1 MAVVFCNIGLPQY
14 TTHLHTSTLNNS
26 LQWPIFTAAKFS
38 EHCVKKWSNYIYIV
52 DTFSSFRRCATDKKQ
67 NYHYW
72 LATLISAIP
81 RAQGKNEVDRRV
93 FWAPGSPFEP
103 KQTQTAHHAI
113 QTTMRLSA
121 LFCIS
126 VLRFSCGRT
135 DTLTHPFQCWGSHE
149 KERTH
154 LHIHILVF
162 YRYVHVCIYHF
173 KGKS

>member
-113 QTTMRLSA
+113 HTTTRLSVFFLYFNA
-121 LFCIS
+121 EVLMWKNGHTYTSISMLRFSWERTYTLTHTYIS
-126 VLRFSCGRT
+126 VL
-135 DTLTHPFQCWGSHE
+135 
-149 KERTH
+149 
-154 LHIHILVF
+154 
-162 YRYVHVCIYHF
+162 
-173 KGKS
+173 